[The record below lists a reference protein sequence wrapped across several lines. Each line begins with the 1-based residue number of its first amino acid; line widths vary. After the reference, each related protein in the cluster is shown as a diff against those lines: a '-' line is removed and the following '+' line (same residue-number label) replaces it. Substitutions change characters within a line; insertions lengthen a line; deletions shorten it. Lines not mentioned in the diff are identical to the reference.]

1 MSIYEKY
8 KLDKSEDIL
17 TDKIPTIIEKSFYQI
32 EEEYTSSGYDEL
44 YINENG
50 KLKHIATEP
59 RMFSIL
65 LLFLKKYRANPEL
78 LPKDLKHEHP
88 SNYMS
93 SEEIYKAMKLML
105 KPIRTF
111 EEFKERLLLATKE
124 LSTVIEKRL
133 DITSRYGE
141 KLVFVN
147 KREDFGSIINIYGE
161 VIPILK
167 SGEYEMDW
175 EDAILFDRDKKIF
188 ECYSR
193 DERTNDTP
201 DRSNWSLDIKFYE
214 EQYFYEYLLNE
225 EIRAVRS

>member
-32 EEEYTSSGYDEL
+32 EEEYTNSGYDEL

-59 RMFSIL
+59 RILSIL
-65 LLFLKKYRANPEL
+65 LLFQKKYRANPEL
-78 LPKDLKHEHP
+78 LPKDLKHEYP
-88 SNYMS
+88 LDYMS

-124 LSTVIEKRL
+124 LPKMLESYG
-133 DITSRYGE
+133 DSRYGE
-141 KLVFVN
+141 RLVFVN
-147 KREDFGSIINIYGE
+147 KREDFGSAINIYGE
-161 VIPILK
+161 IIPILK
-167 SGEYEMDW
+167 S
-175 EDAILFDRDKKIF
+175 RKI
-188 ECYSR
+188 
-193 DERTNDTP
+193 
-201 DRSNWSLDIKFYE
+201 
-214 EQYFYEYLLNE
+214 
-225 EIRAVRS
+225 V